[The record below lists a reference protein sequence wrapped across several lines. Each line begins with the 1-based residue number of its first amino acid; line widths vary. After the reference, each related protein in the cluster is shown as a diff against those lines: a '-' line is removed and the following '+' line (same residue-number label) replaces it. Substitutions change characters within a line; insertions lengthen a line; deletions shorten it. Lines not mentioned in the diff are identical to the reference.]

1 MEEIKGFVCE
11 LLEREIKKVVID
23 LGDENYYI
31 ETKDL
36 LNEISKKFSTIEIMD
51 TYYEDLSFISSSG
64 NLVEIHALY

>member
-1 MEEIKGFVCE
+1 MEEIKGFVCG
-11 LLEREIKKVVID
+11 LLEREIEKVVID

-31 ETKDL
+31 ETKKL
-36 LNEISKKFSTIEIMD
+36 IEEISKKFSAIEIMD